1 MASRWLGGKSGN
13 SSEWAGFIDS
23 GVLFEGKITVT
34 GMFRIDGEVK
44 GNIIAESG
52 LLLGENA
59 KVEGQIDA
67 SDVTIAGHFDGQ
79 IFAKDRVEIQSK
91 GVVTGEIHS
100 PCLIIQPGGIL
111 DGQCHMLSS
120 TASSADEE
128 PQHIA
133 IPIRPGVPV

>member
-1 MASRWLGGKSGN
+1 MASRWLGGRSSA

-23 GVLFEGKITVT
+23 GVSFEGKITVS

-44 GNIIAESG
+44 GNIVAENG

-67 SDVTIAGHFDGQ
+67 GEVTIAGRFDGQ
-79 IFAKDRVEIQSK
+79 IFAKGRVEIQPK
-91 GVVTGEIHS
+91 GVVTGEIFS

-111 DGQCHMLSS
+111 DGQCHMLSATES
-120 TASSADEE
+120 HE
-128 PQHIA
+128 PIA
-133 IPIRPGVPV
+133 IPIRPGVQV

>member
-1 MASRWLGGKSGN
+1 MASRWLGGKSGA

-23 GVLFEGKITVT
+23 GVSFEGKITIT

-44 GNIIAESG
+44 GNIVAEHG
-52 LLLGENA
+52 VLLGEKA
-59 KVEGQIDA
+59 RVEGQIDA
-67 SDVTIAGHFDGQ
+67 GEVTIAGRFDGQ
-79 IFAKDRVEIQSK
+79 IFAKGRVEIQPK

-120 TASSADEE
+120 AIENQES
-128 PQHIA
+128 IA
-133 IPIRPGVPV
+133 IPVRPGVPA

>member
-1 MASRWLGGKSGN
+1 MASRWLGGRSSA

-23 GVLFEGKITVT
+23 GVSFEGKITVS

-44 GNIIAESG
+44 GNIVAENG

-67 SDVTIAGHFDGQ
+67 SEVTISGRFDGQ
-79 IFAKDRVEIQSK
+79 IFAKGRVEIQPK
-91 GVVTGEIHS
+91 GVVTGEIFS

-111 DGQCHMLSS
+111 DGQCHMLSA
-120 TASSADEE
+120 TEGNE
-128 PQHIA
+128 PIA
-133 IPIRPGVPV
+133 IPIRPGVQV

>member
-1 MASRWLGGKSGN
+1 MAARWLGGKSGP
-13 SSEWAGFIDS
+13 SSEWAGFIDT
-23 GVLFEGKITVT
+23 GVSLEGKITVS

-67 SDVTIAGHFDGQ
+67 NEVTIAGRFDGQ
-79 IFAKDRVEIQSK
+79 IFAKGRVEIQPK
-91 GVVTGEIHS
+91 GIVSGEVHT

-111 DGQCHMLSS
+111 DGQCHMLAAAAGEGEQS
-120 TASSADEE
+120 
-128 PQHIA
+128 IA
-133 IPIRPGVPV
+133 IPIRSTVQV

>member
-1 MASRWLGGKSGN
+1 MASRWLGGKSGA

-23 GVLFEGKITVT
+23 GVSFEGKITVT
-34 GMFRIDGEVK
+34 GMFRIDGDVK
-44 GNIIAESG
+44 GNIVAENG

-67 SDVTIAGHFDGQ
+67 NDVTIAGRFDGQ
-79 IFAKDRVEIQSK
+79 IFAKDRVEIQPK

-111 DGQCHMLSS
+111 DGHCHMLSFTS
-120 TASSADEE
+120 EGE
-128 PQHIA
+128 QPIA
-133 IPIRPGVPV
+133 IPIRAGTPA